1 MSQKLK
7 ILMRRNRYKDILEI
21 KAGVLNEIS
30 KQKLQKYHNPCLTN
44 PFIQLI
50 TYCYYIY
57 CFIFPKFIMLIRK
70 TRCKDILEIKA
81 AVLNEILKQELENY
95 CECLLLVLKVLL
107 ISKLAA
113 LFGIFSKSD
122 LRKNDSRVLV
132 LE

>member
-1 MSQKLK
+1 
-7 ILMRRNRYKDILEI
+7 
-21 KAGVLNEIS
+21 
-30 KQKLQKYHNPCLTN
+30 
-44 PFIQLI
+44 
-50 TYCYYIY
+50 
-57 CFIFPKFIMLIRK
+57 MLIRK